1 MALEEVFSIKAF
13 RSCLLGMEKA
23 LTGFFIP
30 LWIRGAGAPTRFRT
44 LLVVVVCLCVSSSVS
59 AQNGPWK
66 KVEPG
71 LHVGEFRVPHASLT
85 KDPSLTIVKMDPGLY
100 TLKLLCAS
108 EYGRVRMTL
117 KDWCQKHGLIAG
129 INAGMYLEDGIKSVG
144 YMKNF
149 DHVNNPRVNGSY
161 KAMLAFNRLDPGVAQ
176 TQIIDLTCQDFEL
189 LRPKYQT
196 FVQSIRMIG
205 CRQENVWAK
214 QSKRSSIA
222 ALGIDKNGEV
232 LFLFTEAPYSGHDFI
247 NLLLSLPIS
256 IRNALYLEGGPPANL
271 YLSTSDTDL
280 ERVGMIGSDP
290 EEEPFRTAL
299 RLLPNIIG
307 IARK

>member
-1 MALEEVFSIKAF
+1 ML
-13 RSCLLGMEKA
+13 CLEKA
-23 LTGFFIP
+23 LKGFYMHLSMCRTGALTP
-30 LWIRGAGAPTRFRT
+30 FRT
-44 LLVVVVCLCVSSSVS
+44 LVVVVFCLCVSSYAS

-66 KVEPG
+66 KLEPG
-71 LHVGEFRVPHASLT
+71 LDVGEFRVPHASLM
-85 KDPSLTIVKMDPGLY
+85 KAPSLTVVKIDPTLY

-117 KDWCQKHGLIAG
+117 KDWCQKHGLIGG

-149 DHVNNPRVNGSY
+149 DHVNNPRINGSY
-161 KAMLAFNRLDPGVAQ
+161 KAMLAFNRKDPGIPLV
-176 TQIIDLTCQDFEL
+176 QIIDLTCQDFEA

-222 ALGIDKNGEV
+222 ALGIDKDGDV
-232 LFLFTEAPYSGHDFI
+232 LFLFAEAPYSGHDFI
-247 NLLLSLPIS
+247 NLLLSLPLS
-256 IRNALYLEGGPPANL
+256 IRNAMYLEGGPPANL
-271 YLSTSDTDL
+271 YLSTSETEL
-280 ERVGMIGSDP
+280 ERVGIYGFDP